1 MPVGEEIAMQD
12 PSLQGVLALET
23 RGLGKRFGPRW
34 AVAELELR
42 VEPGVIYGFLGRNG
56 AGKTTAIR
64 LILGLLR
71 PTAGSVTV
79 FGADVARD
87 RIAAARQVG
96 SLLEARATYDHL
108 TGRENLDMT
117 RRLLSLPASEID
129 RVLEMV
135 EMSGAAHRMVGHY
148 SLGMRQRLGLAR
160 ALLGRPHLLILD
172 EPMNG
177 LDPDGIRDMRE
188 AIRAL
193 PERSG
198 ATVLLSSHLLAE
210 VEQTATHIGLMGEGR
225 LLMQGPIGE
234 LLQRAGPELYLRA
247 DDPAAARRL
256 LEAGGWPAE
265 PDGEGLVVR
274 LDGHRDAPARINRAL
289 VEAGLQ
295 VSELTPRTGSL
306 ESLYLR
312 MQQPKEAA

>member
-1 MPVGEEIAMQD
+1 MQD
-12 PSLQGVLALET
+12 SPPRGALAVET
-23 RGLGKRFGPRW
+23 RGLGKRFGTRW
-34 AVAELELR
+34 AVADLELR

-64 LILGLLR
+64 LLLGLLR
-71 PTAGSVTV
+71 PTTGRALV

-117 RRLLSLPASEID
+117 RRLLGLPVSEID

-135 EMSGAAHRMVGHY
+135 EMAGAAHRRLGHY

-160 ALLGRPHLLILD
+160 ALLGRPRLLILD

-193 PERSG
+193 PARSG
-198 ATVLLSSHLLAE
+198 ATVLLCSHLLAE
-210 VEQTATHIGLMGEGR
+210 VEQTATHIGLMRDGR

-247 DDPAAARRL
+247 NDATAAQRL
-256 LEAGGWPAE
+256 LETQGWPAQRE
-265 PDGEGLVVR
+265 GDGLVVR
-274 LDGHRDAPARINRAL
+274 LDGGRDTPARINRAL

-312 MQQPKEAA
+312 MQAPKEAA